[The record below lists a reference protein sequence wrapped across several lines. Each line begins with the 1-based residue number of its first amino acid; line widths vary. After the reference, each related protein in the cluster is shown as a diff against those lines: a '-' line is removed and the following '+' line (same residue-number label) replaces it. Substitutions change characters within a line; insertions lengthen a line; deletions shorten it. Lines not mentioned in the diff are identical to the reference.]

1 MPKNWSV
8 YEPESV
14 YAYLE
19 ENDDEIQVGDFI
31 HFQANNQMGNI
42 SYEVILDDDGK
53 KGLKKIADYDSIME
67 EMENNA
73 YDEEEEQKGGKR
85 RRRKTRRHKK
95 SKHGKKSRQ
104 HKTKKNRKYRKH

>member
-31 HFQANNQMGNI
+31 HF
-42 SYEVILDDDGK
+42 
-53 KGLKKIADYDSIME
+53 
-67 EMENNA
+67 
-73 YDEEEEQKGGKR
+73 
-85 RRRKTRRHKK
+85 
-95 SKHGKKSRQ
+95 
-104 HKTKKNRKYRKH
+104 